1 MNGDVNGDGYD
12 DVIVGAPAITNEPPG
27 YPGKA
32 YLYFGSATGL
42 SETPAWTSSG
52 EGQEQAFY
60 GETVS
65 AAGDVNGDGTN
76 DLIVGCWGATVGG
89 QYGAGYVKAFSL
101 ATAKVLS
108 CFLSSKAAR

>member
-1 MNGDVNGDGYD
+1 VLFSYEG
-12 DVIVGAPAITNEPPG
+12 
-27 YPGKA
+27 
-32 YLYFGSATGL
+32 
-42 SETPAWTSSG
+42 SSG
-52 EGQEQAFY
+52 DLCGYA
-60 GETVS
+60 T